1 MKLLIEPEAGADPL
15 IKEIDGA
22 KKSIEIAIFRFDHE
36 GVQSAL
42 ERAVDRGVAV
52 HALIAN
58 TNHGAEKGLRK
69 LEMELLPA
77 GIEVSRTGDDLLR
90 HHYKFMIVDRR
101 VLYVLTFNYTHLDI
115 EHSRSFALVVD
126 DPEAVEEASRL
137 FYADVR
143 RQPYKPELK
152 SFVVSPLNAREQLS
166 HFIKGAEKQLL
177 IYDPEISDRAMIRL
191 LRDRARQ
198 GVEIRI
204 IGRVVKPSDD
214 FDPGHLMRMRFH
226 TRTILRDRREAFLGS
241 QSLREHELDR
251 RRELGMFVR
260 DHDIVHSLVKV
271 FESDWA
277 GLEPAREG
285 SGKEG
290 TGKEVTENAKT
301 LKKAVKAIV
310 RELPLTPIV
319 ENALKHAVGDLSNFD
334 LRSNDL
340 RHNLTDVVKNAVEE
354 AVSGIVRKRSARA

>member
-36 GVQSAL
+36 GVKSAL

-214 FDPGHLMRMRFH
+214 LDPGHLMRMRFH

-285 SGKEG
+285 AGKEG
-290 TGKEVTENAKT
+290 SGKEVTESAKA
-301 LKKAVKAIV
+301 LKKTVKAIV

-319 ENALKHAVGDLSNFD
+319 ENALKHAVGDLPNFD

>member
-1 MKLLIEPEAGADPL
+1 
-15 IKEIDGA
+15 
-22 KKSIEIAIFRFDHE
+22 
-36 GVQSAL
+36 
-42 ERAVDRGVAV
+42 
-52 HALIAN
+52 
-58 TNHGAEKGLRK
+58 
-69 LEMELLPA
+69 MELLPA
-77 GIEVSRTGDDLLR
+77 GIEVSRTGDELLR

-126 DPEAVEEASRL
+126 DPDAVEEASRL

-143 RQPYKPELK
+143 RQSYKPELK

-177 IYDPEISDRAMIRL
+177 IYDPEVSDREMIRL

-241 QSLREHELDR
+241 QSLRAHELDR

-260 DHDIVHSLVKV
+260 DRDIVHSLVKV

-277 GLEPAREG
+277 GLDPVREG
-285 SGKEG
+285 SGKEVP
-290 TGKEVTENAKT
+290 ESAKA
-301 LKKAVKAIV
+301 LKRTVKAIV

-319 ENALKHAVGDLSNFD
+319 EDALKHAVRKLPNFD
-334 LRSNDL
+334 LRSNEL

-354 AVSGIVRKRSARA
+354 AVSGIVRKNSARAGTSGHPSAVNTTQR

>member
-1 MKLLIEPEAGADPL
+1 MKLLIEPEAGADAL

-36 GVQSAL
+36 GVKGAL

-58 TNHGAEKGLRK
+58 TNHGEEKGLRK
-69 LEMELLPA
+69 LELELLPA
-77 GIEVSRTGDDLLR
+77 GIEVSRTADDLLR

-143 RQPYKPELK
+143 RQSYKPALK

-204 IGRVVKPSDD
+204 IGRVVKPTND

-260 DHDIVHSLVKV
+260 DHDIVHSLLKV

-277 GLEPAREG
+277 GLEPAHEG
-285 SGKEG
+285 SR
-290 TGKEVTENAKT
+290 KEVTEGAKA
-301 LKKAVKAIV
+301 LKKSVKAMV
-310 RELPLTPIV
+310 RELPLAPIV
-319 ENALKHAVGDLSNFD
+319 ENALKHAVGELPNFD

-354 AVSGIVRKRSARA
+354 AVSGIVRKHSARA

>member
-1 MKLLIEPEAGADPL
+1 MKLIIEPETGADPL

-22 KKSIEIAIFRFDHE
+22 KKTIEIAIFRFDHE
-36 GVQSAL
+36 GVKSAL

-58 TNHGAEKGLRK
+58 TNHGEEKGLRK

-115 EHSRSFALVVD
+115 EHSRSFALVMD
-126 DPEAVEEASRL
+126 EPEAVEEASRL

-152 SFVVSPLNAREQLS
+152 SFVVSPLNARQQLS

-177 IYDPEISDRAMIRL
+177 IYDPEVSDRAMIRL
-191 LRDRARQ
+191 LRDRARA

-226 TRTILRDRREAFLGS
+226 TRTILRDHREAFLGS
-241 QSLREHELDR
+241 QSLREPELDR
-251 RRELGMFVR
+251 RRELGILVR

-277 GLEPAREG
+277 GLEPARQG
-285 SGKEG
+285 SGK
-290 TGKEVTENAKT
+290 KEVPESAKA
-301 LKKAVKAIV
+301 LKRTVKAIV

-319 ENALKHAVGDLSNFD
+319 EDALKHAVGKVPNFD

-354 AVSGIVRKRSARA
+354 AVSGIVRKNSARV